1 MRGDLRLV
9 DAGRDARKSPKYAV
23 QRILKLI
30 MQSLPVATKHA
41 SARRPVMSFVVEHA
55 RTTTHRTLVTLAVGH
70 WLLDRQPKRR
80 RHQSAP
86 PPLAA
91 TAPIVKEV
99 GVHADDTNPLQ
110 RS

>member
-1 MRGDLRLV
+1 MRGDPRLV
-9 DAGRDARKSPKYAV
+9 DAGRDTRKPPKYAV
-23 QRILKLI
+23 KCILKLI

-41 SARRPVMSFVVEHA
+41 SARRPVMSFVVELA
-55 RTTTHRTLVTLAVGH
+55 RTTTHRTHVTLAVGR

-86 PPLAA
+86 PLMS
-91 TAPIVKEV
+91 APTPTVKEV

>member
-9 DAGRDARKSPKYAV
+9 DAGRDTRKPPQYAV
-23 QRILKLI
+23 KCILKLI

-41 SARRPVMSFVVEHA
+41 SARRPVMSFVVELA
-55 RTTTHRTLVTLAVGH
+55 RTTTHRTHVTLAVGR

-86 PPLAA
+86 PLMS
-91 TAPIVKEV
+91 APTPTVKEV
-99 GVHADDTNPLQ
+99 GVCADDTNPFQ

>member
-9 DAGRDARKSPKYAV
+9 DAGRDTRKPPKYAV
-23 QRILKLI
+23 KCILKLI

-55 RTTTHRTLVTLAVGH
+55 RTTTHRTLVTLAVGR

-86 PPLAA
+86 PLMSA
-91 TAPIVKEV
+91 TAPTVKEV